1 MVGDSTQ
8 MTNNL
13 LEQSIWQPTAQD
25 RCDQC
30 DARAYVQTI
39 GTTGE
44 LLFCAH
50 HYQLIVDNE
59 KAWNA
64 MNQFAYQINDM
75 RFKIG
80 D

>member
-1 MVGDSTQ
+1 MVEDSTQ

-13 LEQSIWQPTAQD
+13 LEQTAWQPTAQD

-64 MNQFAYQINDM
+64 MSQFAYQINDK
-75 RFKIG
+75 RDLI
-80 D
+80 

>member
-1 MVGDSTQ
+1 MVEDSTQ

-13 LEQSIWQPTAQD
+13 LEQVTWQPTAQD

-39 GTTGE
+39 GVTGE

-50 HYQLIVDNE
+50 HYESILSNE
-59 KAWNA
+59 KAQKA
-64 MNQFAYQINDM
+64 MNRFAYQINDM